1 MLLEQ
6 TVEKLQELKFS
17 GMIKALRDQEN
28 NGGYREMSFEDR
40 LGYLVEQEYTERANR
55 RLHNRLRQASLKQ
68 QASMEDINFR
78 ASRGLK
84 KSEILELG
92 SCRWIKKHRNLIITG
107 PTGVGKSYLAC
118 ALGHKACL
126 EGYRV
131 RYERVCRLLMD
142 LGIGR
147 GDGSYMKRLVALS
160 KIDLLI
166 LDDWGLAKLTEHQR
180 QDLLEVVEDRYGV
193 RSTMITSQLPIDKWH
208 DVVGDSTIAD
218 AILDRLVHNAYR
230 VFLQGDSLR
239 KDKMEVNTER

>member
-1 MLLEQ
+1 
-6 TVEKLQELKFS
+6 
-17 GMIKALRDQEN
+17 
-28 NGGYREMSFEDR
+28 
-40 LGYLVEQEYTERANR
+40 
-55 RLHNRLRQASLKQ
+55 
-68 QASMEDINFR
+68 
-78 ASRGLK
+78 
-84 KSEILELG
+84 
-92 SCRWIKKHRNLIITG
+92 
-107 PTGVGKSYLAC
+107 
-118 ALGHKACL
+118 
-126 EGYRV
+126 
-131 RYERVCRLLMD
+131 
-142 LGIGR
+142 
-147 GDGSYMKRLVALS
+147 MKRLVALS